1 MKRMNTRLL
10 AMLLAL
16 VLVFTSLPATALAAT
31 TGSSDDNWGKLSVED
46 VTDELTDA
54 DRKSMFEENMD
65 TDKVSE
71 SELPDP
77 DELVR
82 VIVELDTDSLLD
94 VRDRVDS
101 AMSMMDFQR
110 TQAAQDQLSEIS
122 TMEADVKSAIAAEG
136 IEPE

>member
-1 MKRMNTRLL
+1 MQEAMKRTKTRFL
-10 AMLLAL
+10 AMFLAL

-31 TGSSDDNWGKLSVED
+31 TDSSDDNWGKLSVED

-82 VIVELDTDSLLD
+82 VIVELDTDKIGRASC
-94 VRDRVDS
+94 RERV
-101 AMSMMDFQR
+101 
-110 TQAAQDQLSEIS
+110 
-122 TMEADVKSAIAAEG
+122 
-136 IEPE
+136 

>member
-1 MKRMNTRLL
+1 MSDKSERMLTMKRMNTRLL

-31 TGSSDDNWGKLSVED
+31 TGASDDNWGKLSVED

-101 AMSMMDFQR
+101 AMSMMDF
-110 TQAAQDQLSEIS
+110 
-122 TMEADVKSAIAAEG
+122 
-136 IEPE
+136 